1 MSTVG
6 QSSMVAFAA
15 GADEGEDADLTEH
28 CTIVWAELDRHYT
41 TLVFIGRYLVDKY
54 WCVHQPH
61 KSQLSGYLYLT
72 QQNQQEYIL
81 HPAKNLNI
89 IFFVGALRVSPMAMW
104 PSDIFSQFVQMRRR
118 STRCVC
124 GIEDH
129 TAPFLILFASCQ
141 SVWWDCPRSQSL
153 TMDRN
158 MLEKGRIC
166 NFWLP
171 YVYFFEQF
179 AAQTWWCLN
188 APPSP

>member
-1 MSTVG
+1 M
-6 QSSMVAFAA
+6 
-15 GADEGEDADLTEH
+15 
-28 CTIVWAELDRHYT
+28 
-41 TLVFIGRYLVDKY
+41 DKY
-54 WCVHQPH
+54 WCFHQPH

-104 PSDIFSQFVQMRRR
+104 PSDMFSPFVQMRRR

-158 MLEKGRIC
+158 ILEKGSMC
-166 NFWLP
+166 NFDYLMST
-171 YVYFFEQF
+171 F
-179 AAQTWWCLN
+179 LN
-188 APPSP
+188 NLLLKPDDASMHHQVPKCIWITINPFDCKLYLVTKMMLLWRKYS